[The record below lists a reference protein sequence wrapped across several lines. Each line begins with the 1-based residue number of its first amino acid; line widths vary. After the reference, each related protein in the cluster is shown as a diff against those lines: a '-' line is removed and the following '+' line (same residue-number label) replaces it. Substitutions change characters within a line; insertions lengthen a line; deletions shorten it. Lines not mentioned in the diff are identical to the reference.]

1 MDVAHLMQRAEEFCA
16 EMGEEYYQN
25 YAGLSDEFRIVE
37 IVGKYPELFSRET
50 YDEVMALEP
59 DGEDGIDERELKL
72 LRYFVTGNYFTA
84 ATKELVEEKEKKE
97 AALTVEHKGEE
108 IAYRSI
114 PVVNANEEDAG
125 ARRELDARAQAALE
139 GELNPLYESI
149 FEKTFSLT
157 GELGYE
163 NYTALTEQLSGLKLG
178 WLRDTMQD
186 FVRETNDLYRETLD
200 EYAWTLLGLRLSE
213 LAQCDIGRLMRADA
227 FDHMFDRERMV
238 PALKDTLAGMGIE
251 LDKQENVTLDLES
264 RPKKSPR
271 AFCIGIRVPQDVR
284 LVLTPIGGAQDY
296 SVLFHEAGHLQFYAH
311 MDAKLPFLY
320 RHEGDTSVH
329 ENFAFL
335 LQYLTTDPAWLG
347 DVLDKL
353 RIEDYVRFSRFSKLY
368 MLRRYAAKLDY
379 EYGFWPKLD
388 FESARRAY
396 REKLTRTLL
405 FKYSPTRALADFD
418 QGYYVAKYL
427 QAWLAEAT
435 IRQHLRGEFGHKW
448 YRNEKAGDWLR
459 AVWAEGQKFDIHE
472 LLERFG
478 LPKLSYKPALNDI
491 REHLG

>member
-1 MDVAHLMQRAEEFCA
+1 MDIAHLMQRAEEFYA
-16 EMGEEYYQN
+16 EIALEYYNN

-59 DGEDGIDERELKL
+59 GEQDGIDERELKL

-84 ATKELVEEKEKKE
+84 ETKHLVEEKEKKE
-97 AALTVEHKGEE
+97 AALTVEHKGEKL
-108 IAYRSI
+108 AYRSV
-114 PVVNANEEDAG
+114 PVVNANEEDAR
-125 ARRELDARAQAALE
+125 ARRELDGKALAALDS
-139 GELNPLYESI
+139 ELNPLYESI

-163 NYTALTEQLSGLKLG
+163 SYTAMTEQLTGLRLG

-186 FVRETNDLYRETLD
+186 FVRETNSLYREALD
-200 EYAWTLLGLRLSE
+200 EYAWTQLGLRLGE

-227 FDHMFDRERMV
+227 FDPMFSQERMV
-238 PALKDTLAGMGIE
+238 PVLKDTLSGLGID

-271 AFCIGIRVPQDVR
+271 AFCIGIRVPQDIR
-284 LVLTPIGGAQDY
+284 LVLTPVGGAQDY

-335 LQYLTTDPAWLG
+335 LQYLTTDPAWLD
-347 DVLDKL
+347 DVLD
-353 RIEDYVRFSRFSKLY
+353 RVRYDDYVRFSRFNKLY

-379 EYGFWPKLD
+379 EYGFWPD
-388 FESARRAY
+388 YDPDAARRAY
-396 REKLTRTLL
+396 REKLTGTLL
-405 FKYSPTRALADFD
+405 FKYSPKRALSDFD

-427 QAWLAEAT
+427 QAWLAEAA
-435 IRQHLRGEFGHKW
+435 IRQHLRGEFGKKW
-448 YRNEKAGDWLR
+448 YRNVKAGDWLR

-478 LPKLSYKPALNDI
+478 LPKLSYKPALDDI
-491 REHLG
+491 REYLG

>member
-1 MDVAHLMQRAEEFCA
+1 MDVARLTQRAEEFYA
-16 EMGEEYYQN
+16 EMGEEYFAN

-37 IVGKYPELFSRET
+37 IVDKYPELFSRET
-50 YDEVMALEP
+50 YDGVMALKP
-59 DGEDGIDERELKL
+59 DGIDERELKL

-84 ATKELVEEKEKKE
+84 ATKHLVEEKEKKE
-97 AALTVEHKGEE
+97 ATLTVEHKGEE
-108 IAYRSI
+108 LAYRSV

-125 ARRELDARAQAALE
+125 ARRELDAKAQAAL
-139 GELNPLYESI
+139 GDELDPLYAQI
-149 FEKTFSLT
+149 FAKLFSLT
-157 GELGYE
+157 DELGYA
-163 NYTALTEQLSGLKLG
+163 NYTALTERLTGLKLG
-178 WLRDTMQD
+178 WLRDTMRE
-186 FVRETNDLYRETLD
+186 FIRETDDLYREALD
-200 EYAWTLLGLRLSE
+200 QYAWTLLGLRLSE

-227 FDHMFDRERMV
+227 FDPLFDRERMV
-238 PALKDTLAGMGIE
+238 PTLKDTLWGMHIE

-284 LVLTPIGGAQDY
+284 LVLTPVGGAQDY
-296 SVLFHEAGHLQFYAH
+296 SALFHEAGHLQFYAH
-311 MDAKLPFLY
+311 MNADLPFLY

-335 LQYLTTDPAWLG
+335 LQYLTTDPAWLE
-347 DVLDKL
+347 DVLERARYD
-353 RIEDYVRFSRFSKLY
+353 DYVRFSRFTKLY

-379 EYGFWPKLD
+379 EYGFWPEYDLD
-388 FESARRAY
+388 AARRAY

-435 IRQHLRGEFGHKW
+435 IRRHLRSEFGERW
-448 YRNEKAGDWLR
+448 YRTRQAGDWLR
-459 AVWAEGQKFDIHE
+459 EVWAEGQKYDIHE
-472 LLERFG
+472 LLARFG
-478 LPKLSYKPALNDI
+478 LPELSYKPALEDI